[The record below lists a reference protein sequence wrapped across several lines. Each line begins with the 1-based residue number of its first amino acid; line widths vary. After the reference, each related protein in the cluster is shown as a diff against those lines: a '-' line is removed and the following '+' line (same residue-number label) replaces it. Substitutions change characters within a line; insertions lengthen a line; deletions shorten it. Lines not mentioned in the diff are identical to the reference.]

1 MEQHLSTALGLTSG
15 ATCLLAVRG
24 CDVRGRVF
32 IARRSLLLHPQ
43 CDKATPMS
51 PVPKVQKSRLDK
63 NSSVRAFTGANWTP
77 SFQIRNPASNW
88 VSLSYVVLLAH
99 INYIIH
105 SSGSHDILIHICYV
119 FLIIS
124 TPLTLSLPLPFPLTP
139 FLSSSGPSVSF
150 MPLPFGDPVCF
161 TLTGA

>member
-51 PVPKVQKSRLDK
+51 PVPRVQKSRLDK

-88 VSLSYVVLLAH
+88 VSLSYVVLLAR

-119 FLIIS
+119 FFDHIDS
-124 TPLTLSLPLPFPLTP
+124 PYPLVAPPFPADA
-139 FLSSSGPSVSF
+139 F
-150 MPLPFGDPVCF
+150 PLLIWPLCKFHAFAVW
-161 TLTGA
+161 